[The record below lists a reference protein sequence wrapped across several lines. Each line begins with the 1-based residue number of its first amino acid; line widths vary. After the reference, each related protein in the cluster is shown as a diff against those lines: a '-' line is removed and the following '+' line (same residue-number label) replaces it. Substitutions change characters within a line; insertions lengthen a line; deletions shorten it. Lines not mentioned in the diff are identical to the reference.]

1 MSICRV
7 TSLNIAKTEV
17 IIFKRQGRVFDTDSK
32 LNLFGKKLFT
42 HNFVKYLGGILDE
55 HLH

>member
-42 HNFVKYLGGILDE
+42 HKFVKYLGVILDE